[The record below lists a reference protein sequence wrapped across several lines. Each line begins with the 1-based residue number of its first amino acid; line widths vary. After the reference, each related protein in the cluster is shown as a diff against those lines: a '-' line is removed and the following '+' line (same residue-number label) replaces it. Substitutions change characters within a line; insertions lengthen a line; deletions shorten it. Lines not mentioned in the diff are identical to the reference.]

1 MKGETG
7 RSGESG
13 VLYQKKVERAAAAIN
28 PYFKNVSNLRKAIAK
43 DFVDHFSHVYAEE
56 DRVIAVKNQQNVY
69 QESIINLNMAGQTLN
84 NVTNLSLRVELDEGE
99 DNATAKEEGF
109 ERMLALTNVI
119 SQVNPAF
126 VDVRTLVA
134 SAPIP
139 EASKMVE
146 YIDSQME
153 AQSQSAG
160 EQKQIEET
168 KTNLENMK
176 VQRGILNDEEKLRI
190 EAQKVAKSGAKA

>member
-1 MKGETG
+1 M
-7 RSGESG
+7 
-13 VLYQKKVERAAAAIN
+13 
-28 PYFKNVSNLRKAIAK
+28 
-43 DFVDHFSHVYAEE
+43 
-56 DRVIAVKNQQNVY
+56 
-69 QESIINLNMAGQTLN
+69 
-84 NVTNLSLRVELDEGE
+84 
-99 DNATAKEEGF
+99 
-109 ERMLALTNVI
+109 
-119 SQVNPAF
+119 
-126 VDVRTLVA
+126 RTLVA
-134 SAPIP
+134 AAPIP

>member
-1 MKGETG
+1 
-7 RSGESG
+7 
-13 VLYQKKVERAAAAIN
+13 
-28 PYFKNVSNLRKAIAK
+28 
-43 DFVDHFSHVYAEE
+43 
-56 DRVIAVKNQQNVY
+56 
-69 QESIINLNMAGQTLN
+69 
-84 NVTNLSLRVELDEGE
+84 
-99 DNATAKEEGF
+99 
-109 ERMLALTNVI
+109 
-119 SQVNPAF
+119 
-126 VDVRTLVA
+126 
-134 SAPIP
+134 
-139 EASKMVE
+139 MVE

>member
-1 MKGETG
+1 
-7 RSGESG
+7 
-13 VLYQKKVERAAAAIN
+13 
-28 PYFKNVSNLRKAIAK
+28 
-43 DFVDHFSHVYAEE
+43 
-56 DRVIAVKNQQNVY
+56 
-69 QESIINLNMAGQTLN
+69 MAGQTVN

-99 DNATAKEEGF
+99 DNVTAKEEGF

-126 VDVRTLVA
+126 VDIRTLVA

-139 EASKMVE
+139 EADKMVE
-146 YIDSQME
+146 YIDGQMQ
-153 AQSQSAG
+153 AQSEAAG
-160 EQKQIEET
+160 EQRQIEET
-168 KTNLENMK
+168 KQNLENMK

>member
-1 MKGETG
+1 MKGSAE

-13 VLYQKKVERAAAAIN
+13 VLFQKKIERAAAAIN

-43 DFVDHFSHVYAEE
+43 DFVDHFAHVYAED
-56 DRVIAVKNQQNVY
+56 DRIVQVKNERNLF
-69 QESIINLNMAGQTLN
+69 QESIINLNMAGKTIN
-84 NVTNLSLRVELDEGE
+84 NVKDLSLRVELDEGE
-99 DNATAKEEGF
+99 NNVTAKEEGF

-126 VDVRTLVA
+126 VDLRTLVA

-139 EASKMVE
+139 EADKMVE
-146 YIDSQME
+146 YIDGQIE

-160 EQKQIEET
+160 EQRQVEET
-168 KTNLENMK
+168 KQNLENMK
-176 VQRGILNDEEKLRI
+176 IQRGILNDEEKLRI
-190 EAQKVAKSGAKA
+190 EAQKVAQGRAKK